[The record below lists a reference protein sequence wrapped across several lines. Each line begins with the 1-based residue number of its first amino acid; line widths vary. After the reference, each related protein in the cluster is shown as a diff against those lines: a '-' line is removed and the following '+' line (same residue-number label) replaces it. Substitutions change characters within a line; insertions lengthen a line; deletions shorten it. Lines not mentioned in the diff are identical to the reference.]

1 MREQARA
8 RARTWNSGCVAPRI
22 RLIQPTDDIAL
33 ADLHARNREF
43 LAPWDPLRPDE
54 YFTVAGQR
62 TDIDAALAR
71 HRAGEAVPFVVLDD
85 DGEVAGRLT
94 LSAIVRGA
102 FQSCSMGYWLSQD
115 RTGRGYAT
123 QAVNA
128 AVDLAFTELALHRV
142 QAATLVSNSASQNV
156 LSRAGFERIGL
167 APRYLRIAG
176 RWQDHLLFQRV
187 SGDGPT

>member
-1 MREQARA
+1 M
-8 RARTWNSGCVAPRI
+8 APRI
-22 RLIQPTDDIAL
+22 RLIQPTDDVAL
-33 ADLHARNREF
+33 ADLHARNR
-43 LAPWDPLRPDE
+43 
-54 YFTVAGQR
+54 
-62 TDIDAALAR
+62 
-71 HRAGEAVPFVVLDD
+71 
-85 DGEVAGRLT
+85 
-94 LSAIVRGA
+94 RGA

-123 QAVNA
+123 QAVNT

-187 SGDGPT
+187 SGDAPT

>member
-1 MREQARA
+1 MA
-8 RARTWNSGCVAPRI
+8 SRI
-22 RLIQPTDDIAL
+22 RLVQPTDADAL
-33 ADLHARNREF
+33 ADLQTRNREF

-62 TDIDAALAR
+62 SDIETALAR
-71 HRAGEAVPFVVLDD
+71 HRVGEAVPFVVLDD

-123 QAVNA
+123 QAVDA
-128 AVDLAFTELALHRV
+128 AVTLAFGELALHRI
-142 QAATLVSNSASQNV
+142 QAGTLVSNTASQNV
-156 LSRAGFERIGL
+156 LLRAGFERFGL

-176 RWQDHLLFQRV
+176 RWQDHILFQRL
-187 SGDGPT
+187 SDED